1 MQEITTR
8 VHMNDE
14 YVSEKHNARD
24 YDIVK
29 YEKHIDTENGVHEV
43 WKDGNT
49 RLTYEN
55 LFSDAIDEYNKKQ
68 KRKDRRIDGVSEY
81 MEQVKA
87 DKRGRK
93 KRKRKNGKL
102 VVENDIEN
110 KKKTQHQGKR
120 IVYEVVVG
128 AGNTN
133 LTKDD
138 GGLFIY
144 DKDGHEVHLQRLPY
158 EVNRAATWEFC
169 CYWDVRNTNL
179 ELVRIDWHADE
190 FYINDVTKLKEWS
203 CEHAHIEF
211 VPWANGYKQGLSVQ
225 QSIGK
230 ALEKMGFVD
239 GEIIDENGEKVWKC
253 AYTKWLDRERD
264 VYEKCVEKAYKEYCE
279 KHPDYYEKHGDLKF
293 VYPFKDQ
300 NAENMHTDKFRD
312 VQKADVLLDDK
323 KRSMRNMDR
332 ESSDTQKK
340 IENAKSE
347 FETVQKQI
355 ADEKAAWAS
364 AQQRAREELQKDIEE
379 AKLDKST
386 AKALKEAAKLYR
398 HDAQKEL
405 EAVHKQIEAEKAAW
419 AAEQQRAREE
429 LQKKIDDAEQDK
441 LDAKALKE
449 KAALDRRTA
458 AKELEDAK
466 TDRADAKAV
475 KEDAEAYKKTVETKY
490 ADFKKKIEEVT
501 QQIVQKQTEAIES
514 INEEVFADDDT
525 ADDRV
530 SKLAESY
537 RKKWTFSDGHGR
549 RISVED
555 AYQTSIRKANEDI
568 KARNALRERNINDNA
583 DRYKKDINNIIDTE
597 FGED

>member
-1 MQEITTR
+1 MEITTR

-24 YDIVK
+24 YSIVK
-29 YEKHIDTENGVHEV
+29 YEKHIDTQNGVHEV

-55 LFSDAIDEYNKKQ
+55 LFSDVIDEYNKKQ
-68 KRKDRRIDGVSEY
+68 KRKDRRIDGVHEY

-102 VVENDIEN
+102 IVENDIEN

-120 IVYEVVVG
+120 TVYEVVVG

-133 LTKDD
+133 LTKGDD
-138 GGLFIY
+138 GLFIY
-144 DKDGHEVHLQRLPY
+144 DEDGHEVHLQRLPY
-158 EVNRAATWEFC
+158 EVTRAATWEFY
-169 CYWDVRNTNL
+169 CYWDVRNPNF
-179 ELVRIDWHADE
+179 ELVRVDWHADE
-190 FYINDVTKLKEWS
+190 FYINDATKLKEWA
-203 CEHAHIEF
+203 CEHAHMEF
-211 VPWANGYKQGLSVQ
+211 VPWADGYKQGLSVQ

-239 GEIIDENGEKVWKC
+239 GEVIDKDGKKVWKC
-253 AYTKWLDRERD
+253 AYTKWLDRERE

-279 KHPDYYEKHGDLKF
+279 EHTDYYEKHGDLKF
-293 VYPFKDQ
+293 VYPYKDK
-300 NAENMHTDKFRD
+300 NAENMHTDKFRE
-312 VQKADVLLDDK
+312 VQEADVMLDDK

-332 ESSDTQKK
+332 ESSDTQK
-340 IENAKSE
+340 ELEQAKKE
-347 FETVQKQI
+347 LETVQKQI
-355 ADEKAAWAS
+355 EDEKAAWA
-364 AQQRAREELQKDIEE
+364 AVQQRAREELQKDIEK
-379 AKLDKST
+379 AKRDKSE
-386 AKALKEAAKLYR
+386 AFGLKEAAKLYK

-405 EAVHKQIEAEKAAW
+405 EAAEMD
-419 AAEQQRAREE
+419 RA
-429 LQKKIDDAEQDK
+429 
-441 LDAKALKE
+441 DAKALKE
-449 KAALDRRTA
+449 
-458 AKELEDAK
+458 DAETYK
-466 TDRADAKAV
+466 KAV
-475 KEDAEAYKKTVETKY
+475 ETEY
-490 ADFKKKIEEVT
+490 EDFKKKIERVT

-514 INEEVFADDDT
+514 INEEVFVDDT

-555 AYQTSIRKANEDI
+555 AYQTSIRKANADI
-568 KARNALRERNINDNA
+568 KERNALRERNINDKA

-597 FGED
+597 FGKD

>member
-120 IVYEVVVG
+120 IVYEVVAG

-169 CYWDVRNTNL
+169 CYWDVRNPNL

-190 FYINDVTKLKEWS
+190 FYINDVTKLKEWA

-211 VPWANGYKQGLSVQ
+211 VPWASGYKQGLSVQ

-239 GEIIDENGEKVWKC
+239 GEVIDENGEKVWKC

-340 IENAKSE
+340 IEKANSE

-355 ADEKAAWAS
+355 AD
-364 AQQRAREELQKDIEE
+364 
-379 AKLDKST
+379 
-386 AKALKEAAKLYR
+386 
-398 HDAQKEL
+398 
-405 EAVHKQIEAEKAAW
+405 EKAAW

-514 INEEVFADDDT
+514 INEEVFADDT

-568 KARNALRERNINDNA
+568 KARNALRERNINDKA